1 MFIPLLIMKLNHMLN
16 HICKTK
22 KKKDYWLNVQIVVNL
37 ECFIGKSSSKDVYQC
52 VILHV
57 LSHSPPLSCST
68 KQYNDQAVNTGLC
81 KVLNLWHSGFFY
93 TTRAQWLMCSCLG
106 FYSFQLGVWGCVC
119 IRWNYKRTRLWFG
132 GIHCLY
138 LGRLCSGVL
147 NLALASRAIEKK
159 EGCFSLL

>member
-1 MFIPLLIMKLNHMLN
+1 MLN

-22 KKKDYWLNVQIVVNL
+22 KKDYWLTVQIVVNL

-93 TTRAQWLMCSCLG
+93 TTTHV
-106 FYSFQLGVWGCVC
+106 QL
-119 IRWNYKRTRLWFG
+119 
-132 GIHCLY
+132 
-138 LGRLCSGVL
+138 SGVL
-147 NLALASRAIEKK
+147 Q
-159 EGCFSLL
+159 FSISSVRVCVYTLKL